1 MAKAYTTAMVM
12 HPVVLDEL
20 FRQDHLDRLSRTTRL
35 VSTEPYRDFESL
47 EEHLA
52 RVEILV
58 TSWGC
63 PPVNADVI
71 DQLPR
76 LQLIAH
82 LAGSVKGFLDDVVWR
97 RGIRVTNAVA
107 ANAIPVAEYT
117 LAAILFA
124 NKKVFQLNHFYRQHK
139 ENRAPWTREAP
150 DVGNYNKT
158 IGIVGA
164 SHVGRL
170 VIEYLKPFDLRVLLY
185 DPYVTP
191 LAARELGA
199 IKVGLSELLSGSD
212 VVSLHAP
219 LLKDTQQM
227 IGARELSLMGDHA
240 TLINTARGGLV
251 DQDALL
257 EELSKGRLFA
267 VLDTTI
273 PEVLPPDSPL
283 YRLPNVFLTPHIAG
297 SLGDETQRLTDFIVA
312 EVERFA
318 TGRALKHLIRREQL
332 VRLA

>member
-1 MAKAYTTAMVM
+1 MVM

-20 FRQDHLDRLSRTTRL
+20 FREDHLERLARTSRL
-35 VSTEPYRDFESL
+35 VSPEPYRDFESL
-47 EEHLA
+47 EEHLP
-52 RVEILV
+52 RVEVLV

-63 PPVNADVI
+63 PPVNAEVI

-124 NKKVFQLNHFYRQHK
+124 NKRVFQLNRFYRQHK

-150 DVGNYNKT
+150 DVGNYHKT

-170 VIEYLKPFDLRVLLY
+170 VIDYLKPFDLRVLLY

-199 IKVGLSELLSGSD
+199 TKVGLSELLSGSD

-219 LLKDTQQM
+219 LLKDTQHM
-227 IGARELSLMGDHA
+227 IGARELSLMKDHS
-240 TLINTARGGLV
+240 TLINTARGGLIE
-251 DQDALL
+251 QDALL
-257 EELSKGRLFA
+257 DELGKGRLFA
-267 VLDTTI
+267 VLDTTE
-273 PEVLPPDSPL
+273 PEVLPPGSPF
-283 YRLPNVFLTPHIAG
+283 YQLPNVFLTPHIAG
-297 SLGDETQRLTDFIVA
+297 SLGEETQRLTDYIVA
-312 EVERFA
+312 EVERFN
-318 TGRALKHLIRREQL
+318 TGRALKHLVRREQL
-332 VRLA
+332 ARLA